1 MKITQ
6 KIPYVLKR
14 AVPSIMLLGATLLP
28 GCKKDEIQKHDV
40 ELHWYGGF
48 FDEIAPFNVQHY
60 LDDPTVNKV
69 YLKIIKEEPDYWQG
83 TEFISW
89 DRRDYL
95 EPPIGMD
102 PARVRGRGNLA
113 FEPGMCSK
121 ADSLWFVYYGWTVN
135 AQNQR

>member
-40 ELHWYGGF
+40 ELKWDKNYY
-48 FDEIAPFNVQHY
+48 DELAPLNVQHY

-69 YLKIIKEEPDYWQG
+69 YLKSVTGNIWG
-83 TEFISW
+83 TAQSNNYQ
-89 DRRDYL
+89 RRHYL
-95 EPPIGMD
+95 EPAIGLD
-102 PARVRGRGNLA
+102 TARVRGRGNLV
-113 FEPGMCSK
+113 FEPGGCSK
-121 ADSLWFVYYGWTVN
+121 ADSLWLVYYGWTVN

>member
-40 ELHWYGGF
+40 ELKWFKGYYE
-48 FDEIAPFNVQHY
+48 EIAPADIRGY
-60 LDDPTVNKV
+60 LDDPTVDKV
-69 YLKIIKEEPDYWQG
+69 YLKLVNKGDFTWYDTQRIT
-83 TEFISW
+83 TE
-89 DRRDYL
+89 RRAHL
-95 EPPIGMD
+95 EMPIGMD
-102 PARVRGRGNLA
+102 PTRVRGRGN
-113 FEPGMCSK
+113 FQFRPGVCSK

-135 AQNQR
+135 AQNQH